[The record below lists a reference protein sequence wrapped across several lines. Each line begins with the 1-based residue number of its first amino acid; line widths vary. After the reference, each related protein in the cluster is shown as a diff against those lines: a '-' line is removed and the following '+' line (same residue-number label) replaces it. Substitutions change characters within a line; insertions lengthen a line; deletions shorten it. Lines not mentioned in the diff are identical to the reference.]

1 MITST
6 GNARIRELVRMKK
19 SAKDRK
25 AKDAFLVEGPKMF
38 REIPAHL
45 LQEVY
50 VAESFQDAGC
60 DLEGPQKP
68 ALGAEGPQKP
78 VLGSE
83 GPQKPALGSERPRK
97 SVRDSEGF
105 RKQSR
110 DAEASPNADRGTGM
124 DKAEV
129 VSDSVFQYL
138 SDTRTPQGILAV
150 VKQLH
155 YKLDDLFGETPLIIV
170 LENVQD
176 PGNLGTILRTAE
188 AAGVTGILMSEG
200 CADIYNPKVTRST
213 MGSIFRVP
221 FVYTSDLARSLDMLK
236 RRGVKLYAAHLQ
248 GSEDLYSQSYTSP
261 SAFLVG
267 NESRGLTMDTAALA
281 DKAVRI
287 DMSGEVESLNAAVAS
302 AVMMFE
308 AKRQRMGLCRT

>member
-19 SAKDRK
+19 SARDRK
-25 AKDAFLVEGPKMF
+25 TKDAFIVEGPKMF
-38 REIPAHL
+38 REIPKEL

-50 VAESFQDAGC
+50 VAESYCGGENSTDEWKDEKAGRTAKRRTTS
-60 DLEGPQKP
+60 DLERRSMHEPSAPYHNSK
-68 ALGAEGPQKP
+68 
-78 VLGSE
+78 VLHEIGRVS
-83 GPQKPALGSERPRK
+83 
-97 SVRDSEGF
+97 
-105 RKQSR
+105 
-110 DAEASPNADRGTGM
+110 GM
-124 DKAEV
+124 EKAEV

-138 SDTRTPQGILAV
+138 SDTKNPQGILAV

-221 FVYTSDLARSLDMLK
+221 FVYTSDLAGALK
-236 RRGVKLYAAHLQ
+236 ELKSRGVKLYAAHLQ
-248 GSEDLYSQSYTSP
+248 GSEDLYTQSYTNP

-267 NESRGLTMDTAALA
+267 NESRGLTAETAALA

-287 DMSGEVESLNAAVAS
+287 SMSGEVESLNAAIAS

-308 AKRQRMGLCRT
+308 AKRQRMGL

>member
-19 SAKDRK
+19 SAKERS
-25 AKDAFLVEGPKMF
+25 AKDAFIVEGPKMF
-38 REIPAHL
+38 REIPKDL
-45 LQEVY
+45 LMEVY
-50 VAESFQDAGC
+50 VSESYPDRTVIAGGK
-60 DLEGPQKP
+60 DHL
-68 ALGAEGPQKP
+68 
-78 VLGSE
+78 
-83 GPQKPALGSERPRK
+83 K
-97 SVRDSEGF
+97 S
-105 RKQSR
+105 
-110 DAEASPNADRGTGM
+110 DRGKNGIG
-124 DKAEV
+124 EI

-138 SDTRTPQGILAV
+138 SDTKNPQGILAV

-155 YKLDDLFGETPLIIV
+155 YELDDLFGDNPLIVV

-188 AAGVTGILMSEG
+188 AAGVTGILMSAG

-221 FVYTSDLARSLDMLK
+221 FVYTPDLTGALTKLHK
-236 RRGVKLYAAHLQ
+236 RGIRLFAAHLQ
-248 GSEDLYSQSYTSP
+248 GSEELYSEVYTGP

-267 NESRGLTMDTAALA
+267 NESRGLTAETVSLA

-287 DMSGEVESLNAAVAS
+287 PMSGEVESLNAAIAS
-302 AVMMFE
+302 SIMMFE
-308 AKRQRMGLCRT
+308 AKRQRLLQDCGSSEGTQHSVVS